1 MPDFKQPSEIAREA
15 LRRLAA
21 MRTPP
26 TPDNYR
32 ALYHEIAG
40 TAQVESFPEKALR
53 NLAASLP
60 RETPKQAKFVQQFTA
75 ALTEKSWPAV
85 TQALRGLLSEAE
97 GPVPAWA
104 ALIRDLL
111 SQLERRHGGLTQ
123 AQKRDA
129 VQHVLQSSG
138 ADPAILFERLNG
150 LVSSWS
156 RSPEAE
162 AAGPLAE
169 DPQAPDPAAA
179 GALSAQPPRPEAVVD
194 LRELVAQLLQS
205 TTGILLIDTPELA
218 NEAAELAA
226 QARRAADGPALVAL
240 ARRIKQYVFRL
251 QFVAEDQI
259 EIKQG
264 LQNLLMLVVE
274 NVSELVADDQWLQ
287 GQIAVVLE
295 SFAQP
300 LNIRRLEEVE
310 RRLKEVIYKQ
320 GLLKHSLMDAKERL
334 RSMLAGFVDH
344 LSAFSDSTSGYHDT
358 IERCAQRISS
368 AKNLSELNLVLDEVM
383 RETRIIQ
390 LNAQRSRD
398 ELRAVKSRVDEAN
411 QEIERLQRELAQTSE
426 LVRHDQLTGALNRKG
441 LEEAFDR
448 EHARARRRRSP
459 MCIALLDVD
468 NFKQLNDT
476 YGHQTGDAAL
486 MHLASVI
493 RESLRPNDT
502 IARYGGEEFLLLL
515 PDTRPEE
522 ALKVMQR
529 LQRELTR
536 RFFLAENQKLLITF
550 SAGVT
555 VIDPGEDRNQALKR
569 ADGAMYQAKR
579 EGKNRVALA

>member
-40 TAQVESFPEKALR
+40 TMEAETFPEKALR
-53 NLAASLP
+53 NLTTALP
-60 RETPKQAKFVQQFTA
+60 RETPRQVRFVQQFATA
-75 ALTEKSWPAV
+75 LNEKSWPAV
-85 TQALRGLLSEAE
+85 TQALRGLLIEAE
-97 GPVPAWA
+97 GPAPAWA
-104 ALIRDLL
+104 SLIRDLL

-123 AQKRDA
+123 GQKREA
-129 VQHVLQSSG
+129 LQHVLQSAG
-138 ADPAILFERLNG
+138 ADPTVLFERLSG
-150 LVSSWS
+150 LVSSWT
-156 RSPEAE
+156 RNPESGE
-162 AAGPLAE
+162 AGPLTEVPDAL
-169 DPQAPDPAAA
+169 DPATAA
-179 GALSAQPPRPEAVVD
+179 PSAERARPDAAVD
-194 LRELVAQLLQS
+194 LRELIAQLLQN
-205 TTGILLIDTPELA
+205 TTSILLIDTPELA
-218 NEAAELAA
+218 NEAAALAA
-226 QARRAADGPALVAL
+226 EARRAADGPALVSL
-240 ARRIKQYVFRL
+240 ARRIKQYLFRL
-251 QFVAEDQI
+251 QFAAEDQV

-274 NVSELVADDQWLQ
+274 NVSELVADDQWLH
-287 GQIAVVLE
+287 GQIAIVLE

-320 GLLKHSLMDAKERL
+320 GMLKNSLMDAKERL

-344 LSAFSDSTSGYHDT
+344 LSAFSDSTSGYHDK

-368 AKNLSELNLVLDEVM
+368 AKNLSELNMVLDEVM

-398 ELRAVKSRVDEAN
+398 ELRTVKSRVDEAN

-441 LEEAFDR
+441 LEEAFER
-448 EHARARRRRSP
+448 EHARARRRHSP
-459 MCIALLDVD
+459 MCVALLDVD
-468 NFKQLNDT
+468 NFKLLNDT
-476 YGHQTGDAAL
+476 HGHQAGDAAL
-486 MHLASVI
+486 MHLARVI

-522 ALKVMQR
+522 ALKAMQR
-529 LQRELTR
+529 LQRELTKK
-536 RFFLAENQKLLITF
+536 FFLADNQKLLITF

-555 VIDPGEDRNQALKR
+555 AIGPHEDRDEALKR
-569 ADGAMYQAKR
+569 SDAAMYQAKR
-579 EGKNRVALA
+579 EGKNRVVLV